1 MTLIKDL
8 IHIPER
14 VQRGDFV
21 LNLAS
26 GLEAE
31 AIEQTLKDY
40 VVTPQLARCFED
52 ALSFVKSTVDSQQNR
67 NKGAY
72 LHGSFGTGKSHFMAV
87 LNLLVQGN
95 PQARA
100 IPELAASVAKHSD
113 WMQSRN
119 ILLVPYHMI
128 GAASIESG
136 VLGGYARH
144 IRKRHPDA
152 PVPGFYMSGRLF
164 EDAQRMRGHLGDERF
179 FAALNA
185 ASAAASDAGLRSGPG
200 TGLGA
205 DVGSGLSAEGGFAS
219 GDDGWGD
226 AAAGWDAQSFEA
238 VVSGQIGGQAGEH
251 DRDRLVSDLVGTLF
265 RSFADLANTQ
275 GGGYLEFDEGLR
287 VMTRHAKALGYDA
300 VILFLDELILWLA
313 SRLSDQNFINT
324 QIQKVVKLVETGIP
338 RELPLV
344 SFIARQRDLRE
355 FVGDQYSG
363 VEQEILSDS
372 LKYWEGRFH
381 TITLEDRNLP
391 VIAQRRLLKP
401 VSAAAQGQIET
412 AFAQTEKMREEAF
425 NLLLT
430 SQGDREMFR
439 ALYPFSPA
447 LVQALVALSSALQR
461 ERTSLKVML
470 MLLVEQRETLSLGRV
485 IPVGD
490 LYDVIA
496 SEAEPFS
503 EQMRQHFDNARLL
516 FERKLVPL
524 LELEHQMGFATLRER
539 PADDPKRQAFD
550 NDLHLLKT
558 LVLAAL
564 VPEVESFK
572 QLTATKLAALN
583 HGTIRSPI
591 PGREAATVLQKC
603 RKWAG
608 QVGEIKISEDANP
621 TIGVQLSGVDTE
633 SILEQARINDNDG
646 NRRRLVREMVFD
658 AFGIRDDQQLFGSV
672 EHEWLWRGT
681 RRRVEVLF
689 QNIREITDDH
699 LFESRDDQWKLIIDF
714 PFDTGTYSPTD
725 DQARVR
731 NAEAAGVQA
740 QTLCWLP
747 HFLSQGAQK
756 NLGKLVVLEE
766 ILKSEDSFNRYSRH
780 LSPQDRAS
788 ARTLLDNQRSQLRQ
802 QLKDTLMGAY
812 GVAQDL
818 PGSLDNKD
826 LLESQLM
833 SLQPGF
839 RPRPPQGTTMAK
851 AFEQV
856 LGQALAFQYP
866 DHPEF
871 DGEVRLTDLGK
882 VFTEL
887 RRAIHA
893 AHGRI
898 DVDTPLR
905 PLMRQ
910 IAQPLKLGE
919 MHERH
924 FIFKEDWPQHLA
936 RDAAQSGSGTGADV
950 TVAALRAA
958 MDRPHSRGLPT
969 MVQNLLILVFVE
981 HGQYAF
987 TFHGGPFDDV
997 NLKDIGD
1004 DLVLIKQ
1011 ELADPETWQ
1020 QALDHVGAVFGHAS
1034 SPLRT
1039 ANNQNALQKEVQ
1051 AEIAA
1056 RLEDCRSLVADLTEQ
1071 LNALGLAATGHR
1083 LANARLAVQWM
1094 EDLQLREGPALIE
1107 ALADLEPVTSLPALG
1122 RSIISATRVSNALT
1136 DNNWE
1141 LLKAVWNTGEG
1152 LRIKRAVADALAADE
1167 LVTSLADALKQAQ
1180 QDATRLIQRPE
1191 PAIVPPI
1198 DPPPPPEPSKDKRVL
1213 KEDRRQGLSAN
1224 EARRVLSEIEPLLGE
1239 GVTLD
1244 ISYQILGDASD

>member
-1 MTLIKDL
+1 MSVLIKDL

-26 GLEAE
+26 GLEAD
-31 AIEQTLKDY
+31 AVEQTLKDY

-52 ALSFVKSTVDSQQNR
+52 ALSFIQSTAASRQNR

-72 LHGSFGTGKSHFMAV
+72 LHGSFGSGKSHFMAV
-87 LNLLVQGN
+87 LHLLLQGN

-100 IPELAASVAKHSD
+100 IPELAPSVAKHSD

-119 ILLVPYHMI
+119 ILLAPYHMI

-136 VLGGYARH
+136 VLGGYARY
-144 IRKRHPDA
+144 IRKLHPDA
-152 PVPGFYMSGRLF
+152 PVPGFYMSERLF
-164 EDAQRMRGHLGDERF
+164 ADAQAMRGHMGDERF
-179 FAALNA
+179 FAALNSAGGA
-185 ASAAASDAGLRSGPG
+185 AG
-200 TGLGA
+200 
-205 DVGSGLSAEGGFAS
+205 

-226 AAAGWDAQSFEA
+226 AATGWEAVSFEA
-238 VVSGQIGGQAGEH
+238 VVSGQAGDD
-251 DRDRLVSDLVGTLF
+251 DRIRLVGDLVGSLF
-265 RSFADLANTQ
+265 KSFADLANTES
-275 GGGYLEFDEGLR
+275 GGYLEFDEGLR

-313 SRLSDQNFINT
+313 SRLSDRNFINSE
-324 QIQKVVKLVETGIP
+324 IQKVVKLVETGLP
-338 RELPLV
+338 RELPLI

-363 VEQEILSDS
+363 VDQEILSDS

-391 VIAQRRLLKP
+391 VIAQRRLLAP
-401 VSAAAQGQIET
+401 VSAAAQDQIEA
-412 AFAQTEKMREEAF
+412 AFAQTERMREEAF
-425 NLLLT
+425 TLLLT
-430 SQGDREMFR
+430 SQGDRDMFR

-461 ERTSLKVML
+461 ERTALKVML
-470 MLLVEQRETLSLGRV
+470 MLLVEQRETLALGRV

-503 EQMRQHFDNARLL
+503 EQMRQHFDNAKLL
-516 FERKLVPL
+516 FERKLIPV
-524 LELEHQMGFATLRER
+524 LEQEHQISLQALQELA
-539 PADDPKRQAFD
+539 PDEAKRQAFN
-550 NDLHLLKT
+550 NDLRLLKT

-591 PGREAATVLQKC
+591 PGREAQTVLQKC

-608 QVGEIKISEDANP
+608 QVGEIKISDDPNP

-633 SILEQARINDNDG
+633 SIIEQARINDNDG

-658 AFGIRDDQQLFGSV
+658 AFGIRDDNQLFV

-689 QNIREITDDH
+689 QNILGITDDS
-699 LFESRDDQWKLIIDF
+699 LFESRDDQWKVIIDF
-714 PFDTGTYSPTD
+714 PFGAGTHSPTD
-725 DQARVR
+725 AQARVR
-731 NAEAAGVQA
+731 NFEAAGGQA
-740 QTLCWLP
+740 KTICWLP
-747 HFLSQGAQK
+747 YFLSQSAQK
-756 NLGKLVVLEE
+756 NLGKLVVLED

-802 QLKDTLMGAY
+802 QLKDILIGAY
-812 GVAQDL
+812 GVAQAL
-818 PGSLDNKD
+818 PGSLDHND
-826 LLESQLM
+826 LLESPLL

-839 RPRPPQGTTMAK
+839 TPRPPQGTTMAK
-851 AFEQV
+851 AFEQL
-856 LGQALAFQYP
+856 LGQALAWQYP
-866 DHPEF
+866 DHPAF
-871 DGEVRLTDLGK
+871 FDAQGDGEVKTSDLGK

-893 AHGRI
+893 PHGRI
-898 DVDTPLR
+898 DVDGPLR

-924 FIFKEDWPQHLA
+924 FIFKEDWPQHLSRELA
-936 RDAAQSGSGTGADV
+936 RMGGEA
-950 TVAALRAA
+950 TVRALREA
-958 MDRPHSRGLPT
+958 MDQPRPRGLPT
-969 MVQNLLILVFVE
+969 AVQNLLILVFAE

-987 TFHGGPFDDV
+987 TFHGGPFEDV
-997 NLKDIGD
+997 SLKDIRD

-1011 ELADPETWQ
+1011 ELAEPEIWRK
-1020 QALDHVGAVFGHAS
+1020 ALDHFAAVLGHTIN
-1034 SPLRT
+1034 PLLT

-1051 AEIAA
+1051 AEVNA
-1056 RLEDCRSLVADLTEQ
+1056 RLEDCRSLVADLTQQ
-1071 LNALGLAATGHR
+1071 LDALGLAATGNR
-1083 LANARLAVQWM
+1083 LANARLAVQWL
-1094 EDLQLREGPALIE
+1094 EDLQSREGPALVE
-1107 ALADLEPVTSLPALG
+1107 ALAELEPVTSLQALG
-1122 RSIISATRVSNALT
+1122 RSLITATRVSHALA
-1136 DNNWE
+1136 DNNWD
-1141 LLKAVWNTGEG
+1141 LLRAVWGEG
-1152 LRIKRAVADALAADE
+1152 EGTRIKRAVADALAADE

-1180 QDATRLIQRPE
+1180 ADATRLIQRP
-1191 PAIVPPI
+1191 PAVVPPI
-1198 DPPPPPEPSKDKRVL
+1198 DPPPTPPVRPKGKRVL
-1213 KEDRRQGLSAN
+1213 KQDDRQGLAVD
-1224 EARRVLSEIEPLLGE
+1224 EARRVLEEIEPLLSD

-1244 ISYQILGDASD
+1244 ISYRILGETD

>member
-1 MTLIKDL
+1 MSVLIKDL

-26 GLEAE
+26 GLEAD
-31 AIEQTLKDY
+31 AVEQTLKDY

-52 ALSFVKSTVDSQQNR
+52 ALSFIQSTATSRQSR

-72 LHGSFGTGKSHFMAV
+72 LHGSFGSGKSHFMAV
-87 LNLLVQGN
+87 LHLLLQGN
-95 PQARA
+95 VQARA
-100 IPELAASVAKHSD
+100 IPELAPSVAKHSD

-136 VLGGYARH
+136 VLGGYARY
-144 IRKRHPDA
+144 IRKLHPDA
-152 PVPGFYMSGRLF
+152 PVPGFYMSERLF
-164 EDAQRMRGHLGDERF
+164 ADAQAMRGHMGDERF
-179 FAALNA
+179 FAALNSAGGA
-185 ASAAASDAGLRSGPG
+185 A
-200 TGLGA
+200 
-205 DVGSGLSAEGGFAS
+205 

-226 AAAGWDAQSFEA
+226 AATGWEAVSFEA
-238 VVSGQIGGQAGEH
+238 VVSGQAGDD
-251 DRDRLVSDLVGTLF
+251 DRIRLVGDLVGSLF
-265 RSFADLANTQ
+265 RSFADLANTES
-275 GGGYLEFDEGLR
+275 GGYLEFDEGLR
-287 VMTRHAKALGYDA
+287 VLTRHAKALGYDA

-313 SRLSDQNFINT
+313 SRLSDRNFINSE
-324 QIQKVVKLVETGIP
+324 IQKVVKLVETGIP
-338 RELPLV
+338 RELPLI

-363 VEQEILSDS
+363 VDQEILSDS

-391 VIAQRRLLKP
+391 VIAQRRLLAP
-401 VSAAAQGQIET
+401 VSAATQEQIEA
-412 AFAQTEKMREEAF
+412 AFAQTERMREEAF

-430 SQGDREMFR
+430 SQGDRDMFR

-461 ERTSLKVML
+461 ERTALKVML
-470 MLLVEQRETLSLGRV
+470 MLLVEQRETLALGRV

-503 EQMRQHFDNARLL
+503 EQMRQHFDNAKLL
-516 FERKLVPL
+516 FERKLIPV
-524 LELEHQMGFATLRER
+524 LEQEHQISLQALGELA
-539 PADDPKRQAFD
+539 PDAAKRQAF
-550 NDLHLLKT
+550 NTDLRLLKT

-591 PGREAATVLQKC
+591 PGQEARTVLQKC

-608 QVGEIKISEDANP
+608 QVGEIKISDDPNP

-633 SILEQARINDNDG
+633 SIIEQARINDNDG

-658 AFGIRDDQQLFGSV
+658 AFGIRDDNQLFV

-689 QNIREITDDH
+689 QNIREITDDS
-699 LFESRDDQWKLIIDF
+699 LFEARDDQWKVIIDF
-714 PFDTGTYSPTD
+714 PFDTGKHSPTD

-731 NAEAAGVQA
+731 NFEAAGGQSR
-740 QTLCWLP
+740 TICWLP
-747 HFLSQGAQK
+747 YFLSQSAQK

-780 LSPQDRAS
+780 LSPQDRVS

-802 QLKDTLMGAY
+802 QLKDILIGAY
-812 GVAQDL
+812 GVAQAL
-818 PGSLDNKD
+818 PGSLDHND
-826 LLESQLM
+826 LLESPLL

-839 RPRPPQGTTMAK
+839 TPRPPQGATMAK
-851 AFEQV
+851 AFEQL
-856 LGQALAFQYP
+856 LGQALAWQYP

-871 DGEVRLTDLGK
+871 DGEVRTSDLGK

-893 AHGRI
+893 PHGRI
-898 DVDTPLR
+898 DVDSPLR

-924 FIFKEDWPQHLA
+924 FIFKEDWPQQLSRELA
-936 RDAAQSGSGTGADV
+936 GMGGQV
-950 TVAALRAA
+950 TVRALREA
-958 MDRPHSRGLPT
+958 MDQPRPRGLPT
-969 MVQNLLILVFVE
+969 AVQNLLILVFAE

-987 TFHGGPFDDV
+987 TFHGGPFEDV
-997 NLKDIGD
+997 SLKDIRD

-1011 ELADPETWQ
+1011 ELAEPELWKR
-1020 QALDHVGAVFGHAS
+1020 ALDHAGAVFGLTTN
-1034 SPLRT
+1034 PLRT
-1039 ANNQNALQKEVQ
+1039 ASNQNALQKDVHDAIETY
-1051 AEIAA
+1051 
-1056 RLEDCRSLVADLTEQ
+1056 LEPCRELLTELTAQ
-1071 LNALGLAATGHR
+1071 IDALGLAADGHR
-1083 LANARLAVQWM
+1083 LANARLAVQWL
-1094 EDLQLREGPALIE
+1094 EALQTQEGPALVE
-1107 ALADLEPVTSLPALG
+1107 ALADIRPVTSLQALA
-1122 RSIISATRVSNALT
+1122 RSIVAATRVSHALA
-1136 DNNWE
+1136 DNNWD
-1141 LLKAVWNTGEG
+1141 LLRAVWDEGEG
-1152 LRIKRAVADALAADE
+1152 TRIKRAVADALAADE
-1167 LVTSLADALKQAQ
+1167 LVTALADALKQAQ
-1180 QDATRLIQRPE
+1180 ADATRLIQRP
-1191 PAIVPPI
+1191 PAVVPPI
-1198 DPPPPPEPSKDKRVL
+1198 DPPPPVRPKGKRVL
-1213 KEDRRQGLSAN
+1213 KQDDRQGLAVD
-1224 EARRVLSEIEPLLGE
+1224 EARRVLKEIEPLLRD

-1244 ISYQILGDASD
+1244 ISYRILGEAD

>member
-31 AIEQTLKDY
+31 AIDRTLKDY

-52 ALSFVKSTVDSQQNR
+52 ALSFVKSTVGSQQNR

-87 LNLLVQGN
+87 LNLLLRGN
-95 PQARA
+95 AQARA

-128 GAASIESG
+128 GAASIEAG

-144 IRKRHPDA
+144 VHKLHPDA

-164 EDAQRMRGHLGDERF
+164 ADAQGMRGHMGDERF

-185 ASAAASDAGLRSGPG
+185 ASGAPG
-200 TGLGA
+200 G
-205 DVGSGLSAEGGFAS
+205 E
-219 GDDGWGD
+219 DGWGD
-226 AAAGWDAQSFEA
+226 AATGWDALSFEA
-238 VVSGQIGGQAGEH
+238 VLSGQAGEH
-251 DRDRLVSDLVGTLF
+251 DRDRLVSDLVGGLF

-275 GGGYLEFDEGLR
+275 SGGYIEFDEGLR

-313 SRLSDQNFINT
+313 SRLSDRNFINSE
-324 QIQKVVKLVETGIP
+324 IQKVVKLVETGIP
-338 RELPLV
+338 RELPV
-344 SFIARQRDLRE
+344 ISFIARQRDLRE

-381 TITLEDRNLP
+381 RITLEDRNLP
-391 VIAQRRLLKP
+391 VIAQRRLLAP
-401 VSAAAQGQIET
+401 VSAAAQGQIEA

-425 NLLLT
+425 TLLLT
-430 SQGDREMFR
+430 SQGDRDMFR

-461 ERTSLKVML
+461 ERTALKVML
-470 MLLVEQRETLSLGRV
+470 MLLVEQRETLTLGRV

-516 FERKLVPL
+516 FERKLVPV
-524 LELEHQMGFATLRER
+524 LEMEHQIGFQALREL

-550 NDLHLLKT
+550 NDLRLLKT

-646 NRRRLVREMVFD
+646 NRRRLVKEMVFD
-658 AFGIRDDQQLFGSV
+658 AFGIRDDNQLFV
-672 EHEWLWRGT
+672 EHAWLWHGT
-681 RRRVEVLF
+681 RRRVDVLF
-689 QNIREITDDH
+689 QSILGITDDSV
-699 LFESRDDQWKLIIDF
+699 FESRDDQWKVIIDF
-714 PFDTGTYSPTD
+714 PFGTGTHSPTD
-725 DQARVR
+725 AQARVR
-731 NAEAAGVQA
+731 DFEAAGGQA
-740 QTLCWLP
+740 RTICWLP
-747 HFLSQGAQK
+747 YFLSQSAQK

-818 PGSLDNKD
+818 PGSLDNTD

-839 RPRPPQGTTMAK
+839 RPRPPAGTTMAK
-851 AFEQV
+851 AFEQL

-871 DGEVRLTDLGK
+871 DGEVRTSDLGK

-893 AHGRI
+893 PHGRI
-898 DVDTPLR
+898 DVDSPLR

-936 RDAAQSGSGTGADV
+936 RVLAKAGGDV
-950 TVAALRAA
+950 TVRALRAA
-958 MDRPHSRGLPT
+958 MDDPRPRGLPT
-969 MVQNLLILVFVE
+969 AVQNLLILVFVE

-997 NLKDIGD
+997 SLKDIRD

-1011 ELADPETWQ
+1011 DLAAPETWQ
-1020 QALDHVGAVFGHAS
+1020 RALEHAGAVFGLTVNA
-1034 SPLRT
+1034 LRT

-1051 AEIAA
+1051 AEVNA
-1056 RLEDCRSLVADLTEQ
+1056 RLEDCRTLVEDLTKQ
-1071 LNALGLAATGHR
+1071 LDALGLAATGNR
-1083 LANARLAVQWM
+1083 LANAQLAVRWL
-1094 EDLQLREGPALIE
+1094 EDLQSREGPDLVA
-1107 ALADLEPVTSLPALG
+1107 ALAALKPVTSLQALG
-1122 RSIISATRVSNALT
+1122 RSIIAALRVSNALA
-1136 DNNWE
+1136 DNNWA
-1141 LLKAVWNTGEG
+1141 LLEAVWGTGDG
-1152 LRIKRAVADALAADE
+1152 VRIKHAVAEALAADE
-1167 LVTSLADALKQAQ
+1167 LVTALAEVLKQAQ
-1180 QDATRLIQRPE
+1180 MDATQLVRPN
-1191 PAIVPPI
+1191 PPN
-1198 DPPPPPEPSKDKRVL
+1198 PPFRKGGFVGEGAGVGRGQTRKVL
-1213 KEDRRQGLSAN
+1213 KQDDHQGLDVR
-1224 EARRVLSEIEPLLGE
+1224 EARRVLKEIEPLLRN

-1244 ISYQILGDASD
+1244 ISYQVIGNTDD

>member
-26 GLEAE
+26 GLEAD
-31 AIEQTLKDY
+31 AVEQTLKDY

-52 ALSFVKSTVDSQQNR
+52 ALSFIKSTATSQQNR

-87 LNLLVQGN
+87 LHLLLQGN
-95 PQARA
+95 VQARA
-100 IPELAASVAKHSD
+100 IPELGPAVAKHSD

-136 VLGGYARH
+136 VLGGYARY
-144 IRKRHPDA
+144 IRKRHPQA
-152 PVPGFYMSGRLF
+152 PVPGFYMGERLF
-164 EDAQRMRGHLGDERF
+164 ADAQAMRGHMGDATF
-179 FAALNA
+179 FGALNA
-185 ASAAASDAGLRSGPG
+185 VG
-200 TGLGA
+200 GA
-205 DVGSGLSAEGGFAS
+205 DGSH
-219 GDDGWGD
+219 DGWGD
-226 AAAGWDAQSFEA
+226 AATGWDAVSFDA
-238 VVSGQIGGQAGEH
+238 VVSGQAGDD
-251 DRDRLVSDLVGTLF
+251 DRVRLVGDLVGSLF
-265 RSFADLANTQ
+265 KSFADLANTQ
-275 GGGYLEFDEGLR
+275 SGGYLEFDEGLR

-300 VILFLDELILWLA
+300 VVLFLDELILWLA
-313 SRLSDQNFINT
+313 SRLSDRHFISSE
-324 QIQKVVKLVETGIP
+324 IQKVVKLVETGIP
-338 RELPLV
+338 RELPLI

-391 VIAQRRLLKP
+391 VIAQRRLLQP
-401 VSAAAQGQIET
+401 LNASAQARIEES
-412 AFAQTEKMREEAF
+412 FAQTQTMREEAF

-430 SQGDREMFR
+430 SNGDREMFR

-461 ERTSLKVML
+461 ERTALKVML
-470 MLLVEQRETLSLGRV
+470 MLLVEQRETLALGSL

-503 EQMRQHFDNARLL
+503 EQMRQHFDNAKLL
-516 FERKLVPL
+516 FERKLIPV
-524 LELEHQMGFATLRER
+524 LEQEHQITGQALQELPPTD
-539 PADDPKRQAFD
+539 AKRQAFN
-550 NDLHLLKT
+550 NDLRLLKT

-591 PGREAATVLQKC
+591 PGQEARTVLQKC

-608 QVGEIKISEDANP
+608 QVGEIKISDDPNP

-633 SILEQARINDNDG
+633 SIIEQARINDNEG
-646 NRRRLVREMVFD
+646 NRRRLVKEMVFD
-658 AFGIRDDQQLFGSV
+658 AFGIRDDTQIFV

-689 QNIREITDDH
+689 QNIREMTDDS
-699 LFESRDDQWKLIIDF
+699 LFESRDDQWKVIIDF
-714 PFDTGTYSPTD
+714 PFDTGNYSPTD

-731 NAEAAGVQA
+731 DFEAAGGQA
-740 QTLCWLP
+740 RTICWLP
-747 HFLSQGAQK
+747 YFLSRSAQK
-756 NLGKLVVLEE
+756 NLGKLVVLED

-780 LSPQDRAS
+780 LSPQDRVS

-802 QLKDTLMGAY
+802 QMKDVLIGAY
-812 GVAQDL
+812 GVAAAL
-818 PGSLDNKD
+818 PGSLDHSD

-839 RPRPPQGTTMAK
+839 TPRPPSGTTMAK
-851 AFEQV
+851 AFEQL
-856 LGQALAFQYP
+856 LGQALTAQYP

-871 DGEVRLTDLGK
+871 DGEVRPADLGR

-887 RRAIHA
+887 CRAIHA
-893 AHGRI
+893 PHGRI
-898 DVDTPLR
+898 DVEGPLR

-924 FIFKEDWPQHLA
+924 FIFKEDWPQQLSRA
-936 RDAAQSGSGTGADV
+936 LAQSGSGAGGDL
-950 TVAALRAA
+950 TVRALREA
-958 MDRPHSRGLPT
+958 MDQPRPRGLP
-969 MVQNLLILVFVE
+969 MVVQNLLVRVFAE
-981 HGQYAF
+981 QGQYAF
-987 TFHGGPFDDV
+987 TFHGGPYDDV
-997 NLKDIGD
+997 TLKDIRD
-1004 DLVLIKQ
+1004 ELVLIKQ
-1011 ELADPETWQ
+1011 DLAEPEQWKR
-1020 QALDHVGAVFGHAS
+1020 ALDHAGAVFGLTT

-1039 ANNQNALQKEVQ
+1039 ASNQNALQKDVRDTV
-1051 AEIAA
+1051 ATY
-1056 RLEDCRSLVADLTEQ
+1056 LEPCRTLLADLTDQ
-1071 LNALGLAATGHR
+1071 LRALGLSASGHR
-1083 LANARLAVQWM
+1083 LANASLAAQLL
-1094 EDLQLREGPALIE
+1094 EALQTQEGPALVD
-1107 ALADLEPVTSLPALG
+1107 ALAGIKPVTSLQALA
-1122 RSIISATRVSNALT
+1122 RSIVAATRVSHAIA
-1136 DNNWE
+1136 DNNWA
-1141 LLKAVWNTGEG
+1141 LLETVWGGGEG
-1152 LRIKRAVADALAADE
+1152 VRIKRAVADALAADE

-1180 QDATRLIQRPE
+1180 ADATRLIQRP
-1191 PAIVPPI
+1191 PVVDPPI
-1198 DPPPPPEPSKDKRVL
+1198 KPPPDPPLIPKGKTVL
-1213 KEDRRQGLSAN
+1213 KQDNRQGLKVG
-1224 EARRVLSEIEPLLGE
+1224 EARRVLKEIEPLLRD

-1244 ISYQILGDASD
+1244 ISYQVLGDTDEL

>member
-1 MTLIKDL
+1 MSDLIKDL

-26 GLEAE
+26 GLEEDAV
-31 AIEQTLKDY
+31 EQTLRDY

-52 ALSFVKSTVDSQQNR
+52 ALSFVKSAVTGGRNR

-87 LNLLVQGN
+87 LHLLLQGHVL
-95 PQARA
+95 ARA
-100 IPELAASVAKHSD
+100 IPELGTAVAKHSD

-128 GAASIESG
+128 GAASIEAG

-144 IRKRHPDA
+144 IRKLHPNA
-152 PVPGFYMSGRLF
+152 PVPGFYMSRRLF
-164 EDAQRMRGHLGDERF
+164 EDARAMRRHLGDERF

-185 ASAAASDAGLRSGPG
+185 AGEAGGRSG
-200 TGLGA
+200 
-205 DVGSGLSAEGGFAS
+205 GS
-219 GDDGWGD
+219 DDGWGD
-226 AAAGWDAQSFEA
+226 VATGWDAVSFDA
-238 VVSGQIGGQAGEH
+238 VTSGPTRGHADEH
-251 DRDRLVSDLVGTLF
+251 DRDRLVSDLVGSLF
-265 RSFADLANTQ
+265 TAFADLANTQ
-275 GGGYLEFDEGLR
+275 SGGYLEFDEGLR

-313 SRLSDQNFINT
+313 SRLSDRNFINSE
-324 QIQKVVKLVETGIP
+324 IQKVVKLVETGIP
-338 RELPLV
+338 RELPV
-344 SFIARQRDLRE
+344 ISFIARQRDLRE

-391 VIAQRRLLKP
+391 VIAQRRLLAP
-401 VSAAAQGQIET
+401 LDAAARGQIDA
-412 AFAQTEKMREEAF
+412 AFAQTETMREDAF

-430 SQGDREMFR
+430 SGGDREMFR

-461 ERTSLKVML
+461 ERTALKVML
-470 MLLVEQRETLSLGRV
+470 MLLVEQRETLALGSV

-503 EQMRQHFDNARLL
+503 EQMRQHFDNAKLL
-516 FERKLVPL
+516 FERKLIPL
-524 LELEHQMGFATLRER
+524 LELEHQIGVQALREL
-539 PADDPKRQAFD
+539 PPGDPRGHAFN
-550 NDLHLLKT
+550 NDLRLLKT

-591 PGREAATVLQKC
+591 PGQEARTVLQKC

-608 QVGEIKISEDANP
+608 QVGEIKISEDTSP
-621 TIGVQLSGVDTE
+621 IIGIQLSGVDTE

-646 NRRRLVREMVFD
+646 NRRRLVKEMVFA
-658 AFGIRDDQQLFGSV
+658 AFGIRDDNRLFV

-689 QNIREITDDH
+689 QNIREITDERY
-699 LFESRDDQWKLIIDF
+699 FEARDEQWKLIIDF
-714 PFDTGTYSPTD
+714 PFDTGNYSPTD
-725 DQARVR
+725 DQAKVR
-731 NAEAAGVQA
+731 DYEGAGGQA
-740 QTLCWLP
+740 RTLCWLP
-747 HFLSQGAQK
+747 YFLSQSARQ
-756 NLGKLVVLEE
+756 NLGKLVVLED

-788 ARTLLDNQRSQLRQ
+788 ARTLLENQRSQLRQ
-802 QLKDTLMGAY
+802 QMKDILMGAY
-812 GVAQDL
+812 GVAAPL
-818 PGSLDNKD
+818 PGSLDNTD

-839 RPRPPQGTTMAK
+839 TPRPPQGTTMAR
-851 AFEQV
+851 AFEQL

-866 DHPEF
+866 DHPAFFELQG
-871 DGEVRLTDLGK
+871 DGEVRPGDLGK

-893 AHGRI
+893 PHGRI
-898 DVDTPLR
+898 DVDSPLR

-924 FIFKEDWPQHLA
+924 FIFKEDWPQHLGRELA
-936 RDAAQSGSGTGADV
+936 KAGGEV
-950 TVAALRAA
+950 TVGALRAA
-958 MDRPHSRGLPT
+958 MDRPQPKGLPT
-969 MVQNLLILVFVE
+969 AVQNLLILIFAE

-987 TFHGGPFDDV
+987 TFHGGPYEDFT
-997 NLKDIGD
+997 LKDIRD

-1011 ELADPETWQ
+1011 DLAEPALWKP
-1020 QALDHVGAVFGHAS
+1020 ALDHAGALFGLTIN
-1034 SPLRT
+1034 PLRT
-1039 ANNQNALQKEVQ
+1039 ANNQNALQKEVRDAVKTSLEPCRTLL
-1051 AEIAA
+1051 AE
-1056 RLEDCRSLVADLTEQ
+1056 LTDQ
-1071 LNALGLAATGHR
+1071 LGALGLSASGNR
-1083 LANARLAVQWM
+1083 LANATLAVAVL
-1094 EDLQLREGPALIE
+1094 EDLHGREGPALVG
-1107 ALADLEPVTSLPALG
+1107 ALAGITPVTSLPALA
-1122 RSIISATRVSNALT
+1122 RSIIAATRVSNAIA
-1136 DNNWE
+1136 DNNWA
-1141 LLKAVWNTGEG
+1141 LLEAVWDGGEG
-1152 LRIKRAVADALAADE
+1152 VRIKRAVADALAADE

-1180 QDATRLIQRPE
+1180 ADATRLIRLP
-1191 PAIVPPI
+1191 PVVPPVV
-1198 DPPPPPEPSKDKRVL
+1198 PPPEPPPGRKGKKVL
-1213 KEDRRQGLSAN
+1213 KKDDRQGLEVD
-1224 EARRVLSEIEPLLGE
+1224 EARRVLKEIEPLLQD

-1244 ISYQILGDASD
+1244 IRYQVIADTDG

>member
-26 GLEAE
+26 GLEAD
-31 AIEQTLKDY
+31 AVEQTLKDY

-52 ALSFVKSTVDSQQNR
+52 ALSFIKSTATSQQNR

-87 LNLLVQGN
+87 LHLLLQGN
-95 PQARA
+95 VQARA
-100 IPELAASVAKHSD
+100 IPELGPAVAKHSD

-136 VLGGYARH
+136 VLGGYARY
-144 IRKRHPDA
+144 IRKRHPQA
-152 PVPGFYMSGRLF
+152 PVPGFYMGERLF
-164 EDAQRMRGHLGDERF
+164 HDAQAMRGHMGDATF
-179 FAALNA
+179 FGALNA
-185 ASAAASDAGLRSGPG
+185 AS
-200 TGLGA
+200 GA
-205 DVGSGLSAEGGFAS
+205 DGSR
-219 GDDGWGD
+219 DGWGD
-226 AAAGWDAQSFEA
+226 VATGWDAVSFDA
-238 VVSGQIGGQAGEH
+238 VVSGQAGDA
-251 DRDRLVSDLVGTLF
+251 DRIRLVGDLVGSLF
-265 RSFADLANTQ
+265 KSFADLANTES
-275 GGGYLEFDEGLR
+275 GGYLEFDEGLR

-300 VILFLDELILWLA
+300 VVLFLDELILWLA
-313 SRLSDQNFINT
+313 SRLSDRHFISSE
-324 QIQKVVKLVETGIP
+324 IQKVVKLVETGIP
-338 RELPLV
+338 RELPLI

-391 VIAQRRLLKP
+391 VIAQRRLLQP
-401 VSAAAQGQIET
+401 LNASAQAQIEES
-412 AFAQTEKMREEAF
+412 FAQTERMREEAF

-430 SQGDREMFR
+430 SNGDREMFR

-461 ERTSLKVML
+461 ERTALKVML
-470 MLLVEQRETLSLGRV
+470 MLLVEQRETLALGSV

-496 SEAEPFS
+496 SEAEPLV
-503 EQMRQHFDNARLL
+503 EQMRQHFDNAKLL
-516 FERKLVPL
+516 FERKLIPV
-524 LELEHQMGFATLRER
+524 LEQEHQITVAVLQELPPTD
-539 PADDPKRQAFD
+539 AKRQAFN
-550 NDLHLLKT
+550 NDLRLLKT

-591 PGREAATVLQKC
+591 PGQEARTVLQKC

-608 QVGEIKISEDANP
+608 QVGEIKISDDPNP

-633 SILEQARINDNDG
+633 SIIEQARINDNEG
-646 NRRRLVREMVFD
+646 NRRRLVKEMVFD
-658 AFGIRDDQQLFGSV
+658 AFGIRDDTQLFV

-689 QNIREITDDH
+689 QNIREMTDDS
-699 LFESRDDQWKLIIDF
+699 LFESRDDQWKVIIDF
-714 PFDTGTYSPTD
+714 PFDTGNYSPTD

-731 NAEAAGVQA
+731 DFEAAGGQA
-740 QTLCWLP
+740 RTICWLP
-747 HFLSQGAQK
+747 YFLSRSAQK
-756 NLGKLVVLEE
+756 NLGKLVVLED

-780 LSPQDRAS
+780 LSPQDRVS

-802 QLKDTLMGAY
+802 QMKDVLIGAY
-812 GVAQDL
+812 GVAAAL
-818 PGSLDNKD
+818 PGSLDHSD

-839 RPRPPQGTTMAK
+839 TPRPPQGTTMAK
-851 AFEQV
+851 AFEQL
-856 LGQALAFQYP
+856 LGQALTAQYP

-871 DGEVRLTDLGK
+871 DGEVRPADLGR

-887 RRAIHA
+887 CRAIHA
-893 AHGRI
+893 PHGRI
-898 DVDTPLR
+898 DVEGPLR

-924 FIFKEDWPQHLA
+924 FIFKEDWPQHLSRA
-936 RDAAQSGSGTGADV
+936 LAQSGSGTGGDL
-950 TVAALRAA
+950 TVRALREA
-958 MDRPHSRGLPT
+958 MDQPRPRGLP
-969 MVQNLLILVFVE
+969 MVVQNLLVRVFAE
-981 HGQYAF
+981 QGQYAF
-987 TFHGGPFDDV
+987 TFHGGPYDDIT
-997 NLKDIGD
+997 LKDIRD

-1011 ELADPETWQ
+1011 DLAEPEQWKR
-1020 QALDHVGAVFGHAS
+1020 ALDHAGAVFGLTT

-1039 ANNQNALQKEVQ
+1039 ASNQNALQKDVRDTV
-1051 AEIAA
+1051 AA
-1056 RLEDCRSLVADLTEQ
+1056 YLEPCRTLLADLTDQ
-1071 LNALGLAATGHR
+1071 LRALGLSASGHR
-1083 LANARLAVQWM
+1083 LANASLAAQLL
-1094 EDLQLREGPALIE
+1094 EALQTQEGPALVD
-1107 ALADLEPVTSLPALG
+1107 ALAGIKPVTSLQALA
-1122 RSIISATRVSNALT
+1122 RSIVAATRVSHAIA
-1136 DNNWE
+1136 DNNWA
-1141 LLKAVWNTGEG
+1141 LLETVWGGGEG
-1152 LRIKRAVADALAADE
+1152 VRIKRAVADALAADE

-1180 QDATRLIQRPE
+1180 ADATRLIQRP
-1191 PAIVPPI
+1191 PVVDPPI
-1198 DPPPPPEPSKDKRVL
+1198 KPPPDPPLIPKGKTVL
-1213 KEDRRQGLSAN
+1213 KQDNRQGLKVG
-1224 EARRVLSEIEPLLGE
+1224 EARRVLKEIEPLLRD

-1244 ISYQILGDASD
+1244 ISYQVLGDTDEL